1 MAVSSGYFDSINGDR
16 TYNAEQMSN
25 YFDGLVSNGVYEM
38 IGDRF
43 NVTVQSGMTLNVGSG
58 RAIIQSHWVKNDDV
72 QAITLDSSNA
82 QYPRIDAV
90 CLRLDMD
97 ARAITLETK
106 TGTPSATPVIPD
118 ITRNE
123 MVYELYLASAYIPAG
138 ASVPKSITDLR
149 PSSLCGWVTGII
161 KQVDTSDL
169 FNQWQEAYTQQFA
182 DFDAYM
188 NIKMQ
193 QFNTWFEHLTSQLI
207 VDTTITKYENV
218 VAAVAGFDI
227 SFIGISDYTIGEDVL
242 LTFVNGKFISEGFD
256 YEIFRYGSGYI
267 PAIKLLGGKK
277 FSSGDKIIYVVL
289 KSVPG
294 GNIKAPVNAIQITN
308 AHESGFV
315 DNAELIEE
323 V

>member
-58 RAIIQSHWVKNDDV
+58 RAIIQSHWVKNDDIQTV
-72 QAITLDSSNA
+72 TLDASNA
-82 QYPRIDAV
+82 QYPRIDVV

-97 ARAITLETK
+97 ARSIILTKK
-106 TGTPSATPVIPD
+106 TGTPAATPVMPD
-118 ITRNE
+118 ITRNAD
-123 MVYELYLASAYIPAG
+123 VYELYLASVLVPAG
-138 ASVPKSITDLR
+138 ATTPQTITDLR

-169 FNQWQEAYTQQFA
+169 FTQWQEAYTQQFA

-188 NIKMQ
+188 TIKMQ

-207 VDTTITKYENV
+207 VDTTIVKYENV

-227 SFIGISDYTIGEDVL
+227 SFIGIPDYIIGEDVL
-242 LTFVNGKFISEGFD
+242 LTFVNGKLISEGFD
-256 YEIFRYGSGYI
+256 YEIFRYGSGYT

-277 FSSGDKIIYVVL
+277 FNSGEKIIYVVL

-294 GNIKAPVNAIQITN
+294 GNIKAPVNAIPVVN
-308 AHESGFV
+308 AYESGFV
-315 DNAELIEE
+315 ANAELIEE